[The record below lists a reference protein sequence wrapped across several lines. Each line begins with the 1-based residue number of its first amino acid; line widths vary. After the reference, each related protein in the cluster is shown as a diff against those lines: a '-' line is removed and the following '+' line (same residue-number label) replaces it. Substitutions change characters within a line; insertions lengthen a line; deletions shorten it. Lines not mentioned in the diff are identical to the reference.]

1 MKLPR
6 DISGMQLAVAPRKLG
21 YQIDRQTGSHI
32 RLTTQVPSEHH
43 ITVPAHN
50 PLKIGTLSSILR
62 AVGEH
67 VGMDREQLIN
77 TLFG

>member
-6 DISGMQLAVAPRKLG
+6 DINGVQLATALRKLG

-32 RLTTQVPSEHH
+32 RLTTQIPSEHH
-43 ITVPAHN
+43 VTIPAHN
-50 PLKIGTLSSILR
+50 PLTIGTLSSILR

-67 VGMDREQLIN
+67 VGQDRDQLLN